1 VIICRTPTRISFFG
15 GGTDYPAWYKD
26 HGGMVLSTSINK
38 YSYVTVRYLPKFFD
52 YKYRIRYYRTEETQT
67 LEEIRHP
74 SVRECARHL
83 GITKGIEV
91 VHNADLPAGTGM
103 GSSSTFTVGM
113 LHALYALKNYMPTK
127 RELAIAAIH
136 VEQQLIGEAV
146 GSQDQVAAAWGGFN
160 RIKFGGDHIFDVDP
174 IIIPRDREIALQ
186 ENLLLCFTGFARSA
200 PAIAQHQIKETAQMV
215 RELEDMQSVTDEAFR
230 VLTDGN
236 SSLDIFGEL
245 LGHQWNIKRS
255 LTKHISNPDIDGVYR
270 LGIQNGALGGKLL
283 GAGGGGFMLFYAP
296 KEKHKAIA
304 NSLGT
309 KLFVPFRFEDT
320 GSKIVYYSHE

>member
-1 VIICRTPTRISFFG
+1 
-15 GGTDYPAWYKD
+15 
-26 HGGMVLSTSINK
+26 
-38 YSYVTVRYLPKFFD
+38 
-52 YKYRIRYYRTEETQT
+52 
-67 LEEIRHP
+67 
-74 SVRECARHL
+74 
-83 GITKGIEV
+83 
-91 VHNADLPAGTGM
+91 
-103 GSSSTFTVGM
+103 
-113 LHALYALKNYMPTK
+113 
-127 RELAIAAIH
+127 
-136 VEQQLIGEAV
+136 
-146 GSQDQVAAAWGGFN
+146 
-160 RIKFGGDHIFDVDP
+160 
-174 IIIPRDREIALQ
+174 
-186 ENLLLCFTGFARSA
+186 
-200 PAIAQHQIKETAQMV
+200 MV